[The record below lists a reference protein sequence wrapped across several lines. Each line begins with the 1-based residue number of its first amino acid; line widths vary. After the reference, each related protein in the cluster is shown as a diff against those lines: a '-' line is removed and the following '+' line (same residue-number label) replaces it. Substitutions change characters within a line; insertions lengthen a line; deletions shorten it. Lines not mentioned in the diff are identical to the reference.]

1 MLVKP
6 HLSAFY
12 ICMLLVAFMLM
23 QNRVNAQNK
32 KDTLHI
38 TLQTAIDTAVA
49 RYPKIKAS
57 LAEKNSATEQ
67 LKSSHTAYIPSLQLQ
82 EQITYATANSLTGQ
96 FYPNEGTA
104 IPISGGVN
112 AVQNWNASSSQF
124 TTAVLTGPIFAFG
137 KINAGIKEKEARLKT
152 ADAAYQNEIFRHKIK
167 VTEAYLYLL
176 VYQKLRR
183 VQSQNLK
190 RAVDINRIIKA
201 SVESGLK
208 PGVDS
213 SYSAA
218 EVSKAKIN
226 YLSSMR
232 DEKSQQFAFSE
243 LLGMPNTYFLVDSMA
258 FNSSLP
264 LANVSQSTIDNNP
277 LINIYKN
284 KTEGDLFSAKAVK
297 KSYLPTLKYLAT
309 GSARGSG
316 ISNTGVYSS
325 NISDGLQ
332 FSRYNYMVGAYL
344 LWNVTDIFRIT
355 HEYKSRM
362 YEVQRDNAL
371 LNETRLN
378 LNRQLEN
385 ANIQLSLAIEQAKE
399 APIQLNAATGGFNQ
413 SKARY
418 QSGLGNLVE
427 LSQSLYILTRAE
439 ADYSITYNNT
449 WRSLLSIA
457 AAAGD
462 INLFLNSAKAK

>member
-1 MLVKP
+1 MLIKQ

-12 ICMLLVAFMLM
+12 VWVLSAIFILM
-23 QNRVNAQNK
+23 QSQVNAQDK

-38 TLQTAIDTAVA
+38 TLQTAIDTAIA
-49 RYPKIKAS
+49 RYPRIRAY
-57 LAEKNSATEQ
+57 LAEKKSASEQ
-67 LKSSHTAYIPSLQLQ
+67 VKSSRTSYIPSLQVQ
-82 EQITYATANSLTGQ
+82 EQLTYATANSLTGQ

-104 IPISGGVN
+104 IPISGGIN
-112 AVQNWNASSSQF
+112 ATQNWNAASSQF

-137 KINAGIKEKEARLKT
+137 KINTNIKEKEARLKT
-152 ADAAYQNEIFRHKIK
+152 ADAEYQNEVFQHKIK
-167 VTEAYLYLL
+167 VTEAYLFLL

-183 VQSQNLK
+183 VQSENLK
-190 RAVDINRIIKA
+190 RAVEINRLIKA
-201 SVESGLK
+201 GVESGLK

-213 SYSAA
+213 SYAAA

-232 DEKSQQFAFSE
+232 DEKNWQIKFGEF
-243 LLGMPNTYFLVDSMA
+243 LGMSGVYYVVDSMS
-258 FNSSLP
+258 FNSALP
-264 LANVSQSTIDNNP
+264 IVNASKSTIDNNP
-277 LINIYKN
+277 LISIYKN
-284 KTEGDLFSAKAVK
+284 KIESDLFSAKAVK
-297 KSYLPTLKYLAT
+297 RSYLPTLKYLAT

-325 NISDGLQ
+325 NMSDGLQ

-344 LWNVTDIFRIT
+344 LWNVTDIFRIN
-355 HEYKSRM
+355 HDYKSHM
-362 YEVQRDNAL
+362 YEVQKDNAL
-371 LNETRLN
+371 LDETRLN
-378 LNRQLEN
+378 LNGQLEN

-418 QSGLGNLVE
+418 QSGLGTLVE
-427 LSQSLYILTRAE
+427 LSQNLYILARAE

-449 WRSLLSIA
+449 WRALLSIA

-462 INLFLNSAKAK
+462 INLFLNSVKAK